1 MKLIFKILA
10 ILFSTLVFSQTKT
23 EKINYIIKTT
33 GILEG
38 YKSLF
43 IDTKINPLK
52 YEVNKKDSLKLE
64 KIISKV
70 TDEEISK
77 RLSKGYAEV
86 FTNKEIDD
94 IYLFFNSAGGK
105 KFTNSNDLLGEKF
118 EDNFKDIESEINNIS
133 ENSITAQQTYNE
145 EKVQIPVYADREDGF
160 YAVLNDVKNNV
171 ELKNLKL
178 SPKPA
183 VTSKDFLKIKKVKD
197 QLGRNTID
205 ITLTKEGAKK
215 FKELTA
221 ENIGK
226 PIAIVLKKELVSAPN
241 VMEEIAGGRIQVSG
255 DFSDEEINN
264 IIESFKK

>member
-10 ILFSTLVFSQTKT
+10 ILFSTLVFSQTNA
-23 EKINYIIKTT
+23 EKINYILKTT
-33 GILEG
+33 GSIDG

-43 IDTKINPLK
+43 IDFKINNLK
-52 YEVNKKDSLKLE
+52 NEVDKKDSLKLE
-64 KIISKV
+64 KIISKL

-86 FTNKEIDD
+86 FTSNEIDD
-94 IYLFFNSAGGK
+94 IYSFFNSSGGK
-105 KFTNSNDLLGEKF
+105 KFMNSNDLLEQKF
-118 EDNFKDIESEINNIS
+118 ENNFKDIESEINNIS
-133 ENSITAQQTYNE
+133 ENSISAQQTYNE

-160 YAVLNDVKNNV
+160 YAVLNDVENNV

-183 VTSKDFLKIKKVKD
+183 VTSNNFLKIKKVKD

-215 FKELTA
+215 FKQLTA

-255 DFSDEEINN
+255 NFSDEEINN